1 MPGAAAFFGAV
12 IYTIVTTREYPPQDL
27 EAFRKMK
34 AEKRGLAENAREI
47 LQSIGGM
54 PQTMKQLAWVQI
66 ATWLGLF
73 CMWLYFPVAVA
84 HNVFGAVGP
93 A

>member
-1 MPGAAAFFGAV
+1 
-12 IYTIVTTREYPPQDL
+12 
-27 EAFRKMK
+27 
-34 AEKRGLAENAREI
+34 
-47 LQSIGGM
+47 M

-84 HNVFGAVGP
+84 HNVFGASDPQLSRFTPRAWSGAAYCFAMYSAVCFAILVRAAAAGQRAGP
-93 A
+93 QSNA